1 MYLVGIILKPQ
12 GIKGEVKVRS
22 VSPDATRFYDL
33 EHVYIDSE
41 KVYKY
46 IIENIRVSGE
56 FVFLKFNEINTRD
69 DAEEL
74 RNKELFVSEDQVI
87 KLDVDEY
94 FVHDLIGCVVFDENG
109 STIGEVIDVMQQ
121 SSNDIYVIKDKQA
134 KEYLIPAIGDV
145 VKKVDIPG
153 KQIVIH
159 VMEGMLG

>member
-12 GIKGEVKVRS
+12 GVRGEVKVRY

-33 EHVYIDSE
+33 DHVYIE
-41 KVYKY
+41 AHKY

-56 FVFLKFNEINTRD
+56 FVFLKFIKIDTRNE
-69 DAEEL
+69 AEEL
-74 RNKELFVSEDQVI
+74 RNKEIFVSEDQVI
-87 KLDVDEY
+87 KPGINEY
-94 FVHDLIGCVVFDENG
+94 FVHDLLGCTVFDEHGNLL
-109 STIGEVIDVMQQ
+109 GEVVDVMQQ
-121 SSNDIYVIKDKQA
+121 SSNDVYVVKDKKA

-159 VMEGMLG
+159 VMDGMLG